1 MKNILV
7 VFGGRSAEHD
17 VSIIT
22 AHMPIIDVL
31 KTQPDVKVW
40 PCYIAKDGSWYVDNR
55 FMSLTFFQKVS
66 YTDDL
71 SRMHK
76 VDLSLSDGLEVIWPG
91 LRRKSQKID
100 IVFPAMH
107 GTYGEDGSLM
117 GLLRMANVPFVGCD
131 LSASVVAMDKVL
143 SKQVTGAQGIKSV
156 PYVWFTRQQWAET
169 QDDYLKQI
177 NGLRLPLFVKPV
189 HLGSSI
195 GITKVVSK
203 DVLVNAI
210 EVALHYDD
218 KVIVEQGVQEL
229 TEVTVPV
236 MGNDNPRA
244 ALVEESLAK
253 ADFFNFE
260 DKYIGQGKKTNGGTG
275 QYSNLPAKIS
285 RQLYDEAEALALAS
299 YKAIGAQGTARIDL
313 LIDNKDGQI
322 YLNEINTLPGSL
334 YVHNWKQAGVSPV
347 ELVTELIELAQEA
360 HKKRQSVEFTFD
372 SSILKETHGS
382 KFSG

>member
-1 MKNILV
+1 MKNILII
-7 VFGGRSAEHD
+7 FGGRSAEHD

-22 AHMPIIDVL
+22 AHVPIIDVL
-31 KTQPDVKVW
+31 KTQSGVRAW
-40 PCYIAKDGSWYVDNR
+40 PCYIARDGSWYVDAK
-55 FMSLTFFQKVS
+55 FMKLSFFQTPDYIDEVGRMPKVE
-66 YTDDL
+66 L
-71 SRMHK
+71 R
-76 VDLSLSDGLEVIWPG
+76 VGDGLEIVWPG

-100 IVFPAMH
+100 VVFPAMH

-117 GLLRMANVPFVGCD
+117 GLLRMANTAFVGCD

-143 SKQVTGAQGIKSV
+143 AKQVTGAQAIKSV
-156 PYVWFTRQQWAET
+156 PYVWFTKQQWT
-169 QDDYLKQI
+169 KSQDDYLKQI
-177 NGLRLPLFVKPV
+177 NRLTLPLFVKPV

-195 GITKVVSK
+195 GITKVTSR
-203 DVLVNAI
+203 DELLNAI

-218 KVIVEQGVQEL
+218 KVIVEQGVQDL

-260 DKYIGQGKKTNGGTG
+260 DKYIGQGKKANGGTG

-285 RQLYDEAEALALAS
+285 KKLYDQAEALALAS

-334 YVHNWKQAGVSPV
+334 YVHNWKQAGVSPI
-347 ELVTELIELAQEA
+347 ELVTELIELAEEA
-360 HKKRQSVEFTFD
+360 HKKRQSVELTFD
-372 SSILKETHGS
+372 SKILKEAYGS

>member
-55 FMSLTFFQKVS
+55 FMNLTFFQKAD
-66 YTDDL
+66 YKDDL
-71 SRMHK
+71 SRMPK
-76 VDLSLSDGLEVIWPG
+76 VELRLGDGLEIVWPG

-107 GTYGEDGSLM
+107 GTNGEDGSLM

-143 SKQVTGAQGIKSV
+143 AKQVTGAQGIKSV

-177 NGLRLPLFVKPV
+177 NRLSLPLFVKPV

-203 DVLVNAI
+203 DELVNAI

-218 KVIVEQGVQEL
+218 KVIVEQGC
-229 TEVTVPV
+229 
-236 MGNDNPRA
+236 
-244 ALVEESLAK
+244 
-253 ADFFNFE
+253 
-260 DKYIGQGKKTNGGTG
+260 KT
-275 QYSNLPAKIS
+275 
-285 RQLYDEAEALALAS
+285 
-299 YKAIGAQGTARIDL
+299 
-313 LIDNKDGQI
+313 
-322 YLNEINTLPGSL
+322 
-334 YVHNWKQAGVSPV
+334 
-347 ELVTELIELAQEA
+347 
-360 HKKRQSVEFTFD
+360 
-372 SSILKETHGS
+372 
-382 KFSG
+382 